1 MANVQLEGFVDASA
15 VLKAGVYALV
25 KNGVVIYVGK
35 SKSVYQRIYTHRH
48 MARKAAKGQTIPS
61 WLPAKGFVFDQV
73 FVRTCTVDKLDA
85 LEVEIINTYKPRYN
99 ESLKTNA
106 KVKIETPLRIG
117 TMVLNLNSKPEGEG
131 IRRI

>member
-1 MANVQLEGFVDASA
+1 

-73 FVRTCTVDKLDA
+73 FVRTCTVDQLDA
-85 LEVEIINTYKPRYN
+85 LEVEVINTYKPRYN